1 MNSLREFFNNH
12 RALFYAMSMAASW
25 AWGTS
30 LVVGM
35 EIVQTRGAIPFII
48 WATANSLAIPLFGL
62 LARKLKGFYEIVNSK
77 AVTVF
82 TTCVQ
87 VFCIWIQMNAI
98 YQYLG
103 IAGVSD
109 LWCKV
114 IPIIVASVFLI
125 LLFKNGLIKAI
136 VTDNPIWYGVYG
148 LMLILVV
155 LAFVTNAPTHN
166 IVTLNSTGDI
176 SWALYTAIVLF
187 SGPIMGI
194 PFWQYFDRCK
204 QDGQLKAFNVAGLL
218 FGAYTILIFVLA
230 HFSLEG
236 TAMIWILVA
245 CIFLVAI
252 SSINSAVVAM
262 QRLAGYKVGFGISAC
277 AIAGWQIVIPMGVMG
292 LWLTM
297 GTARVY
303 VSIICIVLAL
313 IWSHRKK

>member
-1 MNSLREFFNNH
+1 
-12 RALFYAMSMAASW
+12 MAASW

-35 EIVQTRGAIPFII
+35 EIVQTRGTVPFVI
-48 WATANSLAIPLFGL
+48 WATANSLAIPVFGL
-62 LARKLKGFYEIVNSK
+62 LARRLKNFYEVVNSK
-77 AVTVF
+77 PVMVF

-109 LWCKV
+109 FWCKAV
-114 IPIIVASVFLI
+114 PIIVAGLFLI
-125 LLFKNGLIKAI
+125 ILYKDGLLKAI
-136 VTDNPIWYGVYG
+136 ATDNPIWYGVYG
-148 LMLILVV
+148 LLVV
-155 LAFVTNAPTHN
+155 LVILAFTLNVPTHN
-166 IVTLNSTGDI
+166 IVSVNSSSDI
-176 SWALYTAIVLF
+176 GWALYTAVVLF

-204 QDGQLKAFNVAGLL
+204 ADGKLEAFNWAGVFFAL
-218 FGAYTILIFVLA
+218 YTVLIYILA
-230 HFSLEG
+230 HFSFEHSM
-236 TAMIWILVA
+236 MIWILVA

-262 QRLAGYKVGFGISAC
+262 QKLAGYKVGFGISAC
-277 AIAGWQIVIPMGVMG
+277 AIAGWQIVIPLGVMG

-297 GTARVY
+297 GTARIY
-303 VSIICIVLAL
+303 VSIICIIVALA
-313 IWSHRKK
+313 WSYKQHKK